1 MIEGPALWA
10 IGTAIFT
17 GGMAWGSVKVA
28 LNGTKKQVDSLGIKV
43 DSNNT
48 RLTKVETKLD
58 LIHEIVKNG

>member
-10 IGTAIFT
+10 LGTAIFT

-28 LNGTKKQVDSLGIKV
+28 LNGTKKKV
-43 DSNNT
+43 DKLDVKVDRNNT

-58 LIHEIVKNG
+58 LIHEIVKHG

>member
-10 IGTAIFT
+10 LGTAIFT

-28 LNGTKKQVDSLGIKV
+28 LNGTKKKVDILDIKV
-43 DSNNT
+43 DKNNT
-48 RLTKVETKLD
+48 RLTTVETKLD